1 MFYDIDHEFNR
12 YTNLDS
18 VEWRIIDALVKSD
31 SKYAK
36 MLWRMLKYNNED
48 CLFGDEL
55 TNQEKYKLVYRSNG
69 ESSKYKVFMLPFI
82 DDGWTEQ
89 SARLNIYVSRVS
101 PENYVSSKVDVTL
114 EIIVHNK
121 INNIIGDADDPE
133 EAKPNEVDEDGNVLI
148 PTKSRVTTILKCVL
162 AVLNGLAVEGVGVLQ
177 CNEEVSPY
185 CGVRSYVWNN
195 RSYFG
200 YSVTFSTIMG
210 QVSSP
215 PCGW

>member
-18 VEWRIIDALVKSD
+18 VEWRIIDALVKNE

-36 MLWRMLKYNNED
+36 MLWKMLKYNNED
-48 CLFGDEL
+48 CLFSDEL
-55 TNQEKYKLVYRSNG
+55 TNQEKYKLVYRNNG

-89 SARLNIYVSRVS
+89 SARLNVYVSRVS

-121 INNIIGDADDPE
+121 INNIIGDADE
-133 EAKPNEVDEDGNVLI
+133 
-148 PTKSRVTTILKCVL
+148 TWT
-162 AVLNGLAVEGVGVLQ
+162 
-177 CNEEVSPY
+177 
-185 CGVRSYVWNN
+185 
-195 RSYFG
+195 
-200 YSVTFSTIMG
+200 
-210 QVSSP
+210 
-215 PCGW
+215 